1 MLLILLFRRASTT
14 HRHKIKTKLRPEFDC
29 NNKSRTLH
37 NSSDEKL
44 AGAGDTTGQEE
55 EMTGDCVQIIE
66 TNDDDNIKMKMD
78 PLIPVT
84 KHNDGGRDHFEDANN
99 HEATVHADA

>member
-1 MLLILLFRRASTT
+1 
-14 HRHKIKTKLRPEFDC
+14 
-29 NNKSRTLH
+29 
-37 NSSDEKL
+37 
-44 AGAGDTTGQEE
+44 
-55 EMTGDCVQIIE
+55 MTGDCVQIIE
-66 TNDDDNIKMKMD
+66 TKDEADIKMKMD

>member
-29 NNKSRTLH
+29 NNKSRILH

-44 AGAGDTTGQEE
+44 SGAGDTTGQEE
-55 EMTGDCVQIIE
+55 EMTGACVQIIE
-66 TNDDDNIKMKMD
+66 TNDDDNIKRKMD
-78 PLIPVT
+78 SQIPVAE
-84 KHNDGGRDHFEDANN
+84 HNDGGRDHFEDANN